1 MPERKNM
8 GSSERETSDQDI
20 VFALATSVAPFNKA
34 SFDNAFALLER
45 KYRERLLRKLCAM
58 LCYRELAEE
67 ILQEALFS
75 ASLSLQKF
83 QPERMRQLKP
93 QAWLYKIAINRA
105 KKHLEKKKLL
115 EMSIQ
120 SERFDVELLDRLEV
134 PMQERPETIS
144 EALDI
149 HEQVLGAIL
158 KLPAIYQ
165 KTAFLYFVEDY
176 SSLEIARLL
185 NQLEGTVKSHISRS
199 RKLLQASLKMLVDE
213 EG

>member
-8 GSSERETSDQDI
+8 GSSEREISDQEI
-20 VFALATSVAPFNKA
+20 VVALATSVAPFNKA
-34 SFDNAFALLER
+34 AFDDAFALLER

-58 LCYRELAEE
+58 LYYRELAEE

-93 QAWLYKIAINRA
+93 QAWLYKITINKA
-105 KKHLEKKKLL
+105 KKHLERKKHP

-120 SERFDVELLDRLEV
+120 SEGFDVELLDRLEV
-134 PMQERPETIS
+134 PMQERPETAW
-144 EALDI
+144 ETLDM

-165 KTAFLYFVEDY
+165 KTAFFYFVEDY

-185 NQLEGTVKSHISRS
+185 AQPEGTVKAHISRS